1 MAYDYLWPTVNEELP
16 ASSKVTR
23 VVAKSVG
30 TKKMN
35 YRNLAHAIG
44 LGSSMAVL
52 LGLVACS
59 SQSIQLIHP
68 QSGAIAECSAT
79 GFAIGVSI
87 AHGIVGVCSHRY
99 QNRGYVPLDQL
110 PPEQRASLERRGLL
124 PKIE

>member
-1 MAYDYLWPTVNEELP
+1 
-16 ASSKVTR
+16 
-23 VVAKSVG
+23 
-30 TKKMN
+30 MN